1 MKPKGNRKHAGGVD
15 YVKRVNYMKRASQR
29 FLAGTKFRSPVEAVE
44 AGARSLAEWAE
55 LLAEERE
62 AEAEQGRSEREVT
75 RRSRLERP
83 AAN

>member
-1 MKPKGNRKHAGGVD
+1 
-15 YVKRVNYMKRASQR
+15 MKRASQR

-44 AGARSLAEWAE
+44 AGARNLAEWAE

-62 AEAEQGRSEREVT
+62 AEAEQGRNEREMT

-83 AAN
+83 SAN